1 MAPKPKRYKL
11 RYLPLFWGDLS
22 QAASS
27 IALDLKNPA
36 AAERLVDSVEAGIL
50 EHLEN
55 PTMVP
60 VYHTTRN
67 HPLPYYWFAVGNYRV
82 FYVVFD
88 DTVEVRRFLY
98 RARDIES
105 LIR

>member
-22 QAASS
+22 QAASY
-27 IALDLKNPA
+27 IALDLKNPT

-55 PTMVP
+55 PMMAP

>member
-1 MAPKPKRYKL
+1 MASKPKRFKL
-11 RYLPLFWGDLS
+11 RCLPLFWGDLS
-22 QAASS
+22 QVASCV
-27 IALDLKNPA
+27 AFDLKNSTS
-36 AAERLVDSVEAGIL
+36 AERLVDSVEAGIL

-55 PTMVP
+55 PTMAP

-98 RARDIES
+98 RTRDIES